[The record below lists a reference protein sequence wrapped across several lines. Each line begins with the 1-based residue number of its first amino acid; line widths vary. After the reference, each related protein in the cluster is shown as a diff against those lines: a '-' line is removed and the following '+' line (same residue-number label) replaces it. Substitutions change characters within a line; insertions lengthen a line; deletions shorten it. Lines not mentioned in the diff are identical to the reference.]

1 MKLVSFGSDHPST
14 PSKGKCEKQNTD
26 VNSIINQTPPIYVS
40 ILYIVC
46 VLMEH
51 RVVFFLAG
59 SPHSHTME
67 NLDVS
72 Y

>member
-1 MKLVSFGSDHPST
+1 MGGLSQMKLTSF
-14 PSKGKCEKQNTD
+14 EK
-26 VNSIINQTPPIYVS
+26 NSHFETIPKIIYVS